1 MVGLVK
7 DSALLTE
14 EDCQVLN
21 FVLSESGTTRSK
33 IEKQHSRDDWSTSH
47 VWYWAVLIGL
57 VAVAVVLAPI
67 GWVWCGGV
75 TVVTCV
81 MLVTV
86 IMVKNILE
94 FDISLYCFL
103 VLFSA
108 HTLSQPHSHTLTHS
122 LTSIHTHTLTSIH
135 THTHTH

>member
-94 FDISLYCFL
+94 FVYLSTLNS
-103 VLFSA
+103 FS
-108 HTLSQPHSHTLTHS
+108 HTHSHSLTHTHS
-122 LTSIHTHTLTSIH
+122 LTH
-135 THTHTH
+135 

>member
-1 MVGLVK
+1 MQTDKDGGLGQRFRPTGLK
-7 DSALLTE
+7 K
-14 EDCQVLN
+14 DCQVLN

-94 FDISLYCFL
+94 FVYLSTFL
-103 VLFSA
+103 FFT
-108 HTLSQPHSHTLTHS
+108 HTLSPS
-122 LTSIHTHTLTSIH
+122 LSLSLSVLLSVAKEKL
-135 THTHTH
+135 

>member
-1 MVGLVK
+1 MVGVVK

-21 FVLSESGTTRSK
+21 FVLSESGAKRSK
-33 IEKQHSRDDWSTSH
+33 ILKRHSQDDWSTSH

-57 VAVAVVLAPI
+57 VAVAVVLAPV

-81 MLVTV
+81 MVTV
-86 IMVKNILE
+86 IMVKTMNA
-94 FDISLYCFL
+94 C
-103 VLFSA
+103 
-108 HTLSQPHSHTLTHS
+108 TK
-122 LTSIHTHTLTSIH
+122 
-135 THTHTH
+135 

>member
-1 MVGLVK
+1 M
-7 DSALLTE
+7 
-14 EDCQVLN
+14 
-21 FVLSESGTTRSK
+21 
-33 IEKQHSRDDWSTSH
+33 
-47 VWYWAVLIGL
+47 WYWAVLIGL

-94 FDISLYCFL
+94 FVYLSTFL
-103 VLFSA
+103 FFT
-108 HTLSQPHSHTLTHS
+108 HTLSPS
-122 LTSIHTHTLTSIH
+122 LSLSLSVLLSVAKEKL
-135 THTHTH
+135 